1 MLHTYESVGGPYR
14 DTMNRAHDE
23 RAKVAS
29 ALLTGAAAGLGA
41 LAGTAARGLGR
52 AGRSIVSGVVTA
64 RRRRAAIRELHALDD
79 RMLKDIGLSRG
90 EIPYLVDR
98 MLSAERA
105 TSEGATGQSQIAAF
119 PDRKA
124 TNPSADQSLRH
135 AA

>member
-1 MLHTYESVGGPYR
+1 MLHTYESVGGRYS

-29 ALLTGAAAGLGA
+29 ALLAGAATGLGT

-52 AGRSIVSGVVTA
+52 AGRNIVSGVVTA
-64 RRRRAAIRELHALDD
+64 RRRRAAIRELRALDH
-79 RMLKDIGLSRG
+79 RMLKDIGISRG
-90 EIPYLVDR
+90 EIPYLVDQ

-105 TSEGATGQSQIAAF
+105 ATEGPTEHGQIATF
-119 PDRKA
+119 RDRKA
-124 TNPSADQSLRH
+124 TDPSTGQSLRH

>member
-1 MLHTYESVGGPYR
+1 MLHTYESVGGRYR

-29 ALLTGAAAGLGA
+29 ALLAGAATGLGT

-52 AGRSIVSGVVTA
+52 AGRSIVSSVVTA
-64 RRRRAAIRELHALDD
+64 RRRRAAIRQLHALDD

-90 EIPYLVDR
+90 DIPYLVNQ
-98 MLSAERA
+98 MLSAERVA
-105 TSEGATGQSQIAAF
+105 REGPTGKGEIAVF

-124 TNPSADQSLRH
+124 TDPSADEPLRH

>member
-14 DTMNRAHDE
+14 DYVNRAHDE

-29 ALLTGAAAGLGA
+29 ALLAGAATGLGS

-52 AGRSIVSGVVTA
+52 AGRSIVSGMVTA

-90 EIPYLVDR
+90 EILYLVDR

-105 TSEGATGQSQIAAF
+105 ATEAPAGQGEIAVF

-124 TNPSADQSLRH
+124 TDPSADERLRH

>member
-14 DTMNRAHDE
+14 DYVDRAHDE
-23 RAKVAS
+23 RAKAAS
-29 ALLTGAAAGLGA
+29 ALLAGAAAGLGT
-41 LAGTAARGLGR
+41 LAGTAVRGLGR
-52 AGRSIVSGVVTA
+52 AGRGIVSGVVTA
-64 RRRRAAIRELHALDD
+64 RRRSVAIRELYALDD

-90 EIPYLVDR
+90 DIQYVVDQ

-105 TSEGATGQSQIAAF
+105 TTEGPSGQSQIAAF

-124 TNPSADQSLRH
+124 TDPSTGQPLRH